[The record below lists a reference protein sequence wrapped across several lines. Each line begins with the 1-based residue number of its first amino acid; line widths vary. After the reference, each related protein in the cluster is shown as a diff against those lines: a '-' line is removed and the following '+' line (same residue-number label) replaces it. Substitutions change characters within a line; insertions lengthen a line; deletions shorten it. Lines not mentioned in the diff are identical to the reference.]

1 MAKKKFINKFLGMN
15 EEGNP
20 YGLKFFINIGSFL
33 FFVLLLIAVA
43 IPQPPRN
50 FPTDQPEVKELNL
63 EG

>member
-1 MAKKKFINKFLGMN
+1 MKKSLKKFLGMN

-33 FFVLLLIAVA
+33 FFVLILVAVA
-43 IPQPPRN
+43 IPLPPRN
-50 FPTDQPEVKELNL
+50 FPKDQPEVKELNL

>member
-1 MAKKKFINKFLGMN
+1 MN

>member
-1 MAKKKFINKFLGMN
+1 MKKSIKKFLGMN

-33 FFVLLLIAVA
+33 FFVLILIAVA
-43 IPQPPRN
+43 FPLPPEN
-50 FPTDQPEVKELNL
+50 FSTDRPEVKELNL